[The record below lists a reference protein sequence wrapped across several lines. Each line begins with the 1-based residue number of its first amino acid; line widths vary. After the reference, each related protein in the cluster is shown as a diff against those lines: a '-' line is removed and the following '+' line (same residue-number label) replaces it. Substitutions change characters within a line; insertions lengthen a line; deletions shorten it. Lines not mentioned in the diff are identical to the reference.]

1 MKTTNNN
8 EVVFFEEPLVN
19 LKMVMAINDTT
30 LGPALTNIRMES
42 ADNMEESIKK
52 TLKLAYYNTYRSA
65 LLHKNFGGAGIS
77 IINDSKVEKN
87 EIFLRAIGI
96 IINKLNGNIF
106 LLRSSDFSHK
116 QMLDISRETK
126 YLLGVDENYITSGNS
141 PVEVLTRG
149 MMQGMKA
156 LANKYLGQ
164 NTLKG
169 LTFAVQGL
177 GQIGSKVVEEL
188 LKIED
193 TKLIITDVVYDK
205 IKIIQDKSSNVQVV
219 KAQEIYNPKCHFFV
233 SCAHD
238 NIIEKENIQQLNC
251 KILTGSANEIIA
263 NEELENELSAK
274 GIVYV
279 PGFIINGGDIISA
292 NDEMKCHNYEVIE
305 KHLSEIYDVV
315 TELCELA
322 EINKQSLKQTAFEV
336 ANKYIENIAKI
347 KRLK

>member
-19 LKMVMAINDTT
+19 LKMVIAINDTT
-30 LGPALTNIRMES
+30 LGPALTNIRMERS
-42 ADNMEESIKK
+42 ENIEEAIKR

-77 IINDSKVEKN
+77 IIDDSNVEKN

-106 LLRSSDFSHK
+106 LQKSTGFSHK
-116 QMLDISRETK
+116 QMLDIARETK
-126 YLLGVDENYITSGNS
+126 YLLGVDENYVVSGNS

-149 MMQGMKA
+149 MLQGMKA

-177 GQIGSKVVEEL
+177 GQIGSTLVEEL
-188 LKIED
+188 LKIEE
-193 TKLIITDVVYDK
+193 TKLIITDIVYDK

-219 KAQEIYNPKCHFFV
+219 KAQDIYKQKCHFFI
-233 SCAHD
+233 SCAYD
-238 NIIEKENIQQLNC
+238 NIIEKEHIQQLNC
-251 KILTGSANEIIA
+251 KILTGSTNEIIA
-263 NEELENELSAK
+263 SEDLENELQSK
-274 GIVYV
+274 GINYV

-292 NDEMKCHNYEVIE
+292 NDEIKCHNYEVIE

-322 EINKQSLKQTAFEV
+322 EIKKQSLKQTAFDV
-336 ANKYIENIAKI
+336 ANKYIENISKI